1 MSQEFPREATSAVS
15 WAVPPGKPDPIFGT
29 GAIRAEKGLANIVG
43 LVGAVGITALALGT
57 NASWSWA
64 QYVLAVIISFDVV
77 GGVVANGLNSA
88 KRDHFGSHGERP
100 ESFGMKLVRRPVLFT
115 ALHLHPILVALVFAP
130 TLWWWGAPWYLFT
143 LAGTITVRRS
153 ALYLQRPVASAFC
166 ALAGIAALF
175 TPAPDLWAWLPVLL
189 TLKLVLA
196 HGVQEEPYRP
206 VSVGSRE

>member
-1 MSQEFPREATSAVS
+1 MSQEFFRGATSAVS

-64 QYVLAVIISFDVV
+64 QYILAVIISSDVV

-88 KRDHFGSHGERP
+88 KRDHFGSHGQRP

-115 ALHLHPILVALVFAP
+115 ALHLHPIYLLP
-130 TLWWWGAPWYLFT
+130 WCSLRHSGGGARSGISSPSRVPSPSDVQRCISSDRSPW
-143 LAGTITVRRS
+143 RS
-153 ALYLQRPVASAFC
+153 AHSRASQHSSPRPLISGRGC
-166 ALAGIAALF
+166 LSC
-175 TPAPDLWAWLPVLL
+175 LP
-189 TLKLVLA
+189 
-196 HGVQEEPYRP
+196 
-206 VSVGSRE
+206 